1 MSGVGT
7 ESNDPMP
14 SPPEEQQ
21 ATTGT
26 KEEQQRDKD
35 GEDLHQRKEDSK
47 GEGERSDCVSGQN
60 WEPKTDYQNPTV
72 SQVHTATKMTLLPKQ
87 KSPHVKTNALTLE
100 WAFGMNRALP
110 VFNLQDQDQLVILY
124 GGTNVAV
131 MYDQTS
137 NSQHVLQ
144 GHSSPISCLCVSEDR
159 RWLVTADRGQESLVI
174 IWDSFSGIPVRT
186 LFDSHPEGGVAAL
199 ALSKDS
205 KYLVTVGAGNIQRVC
220 IWDWTNETE
229 DPLCVT
235 ELNPEYGFQKHILF
249 NPNDITQLLSNSESQ
264 VLFYTRDKQHLDY
277 IAPDLLDKTFNKVV
291 GMLSQ
296 SVFHWRGLQALS
308 ATSAGNLVLWDM
320 VRASSNSRPLI
331 RRAIKLIPLQKDG
344 ITVLT
349 LTDSFIVT
357 GDTLG
362 HVKFYDENFKL
373 ISWYSEFNLD
383 PITSISF
390 SKEVPPN
397 SSQGFLEDCTLEA
410 KMFVIR
416 NFVLSTVSSTVVH
429 VNTQGGVPQTLL
441 REHCEALH
449 AVACHPQ
456 QPVVAMGSHSGIL
469 KVWDY
474 ERKVSICSR
483 VFEKE
488 RHIQCIAYDPQGF
501 YLAVGF
507 ASGSVHVLDACTL
520 LSEAEER
527 FNYSQD
533 CITHM
538 TFSPDSLYLATA
550 DAGRAVMVFCL
561 YTGKSMQRW
570 KYLGR
575 HHSHYKPIR
584 DLLFGVYLD
593 STQTRLLSLGMD
605 RRLVEYD
612 LQNSNEDELLIL
624 SSERIEQSAVPT
636 CMAWYPPLTT
646 EDFLLT
652 ASDLY
657 KMKLF
662 NSTTK
667 MCRKT
672 LLGPT
677 YGSPVEKMAILPFY
691 KDHGPSAHYMV
702 YITKD
707 KVGVQILPVDGNP
720 HKSSALICHPTG
732 VSAMACSYDGRY
744 VFTAGG
750 SDCTVLSWEIS
761 LNALEAAASL
771 GGKELIPFYS
781 LLEGGRDGKLVREM
795 EDYFYYCQLRSQGID
810 SMEMRQV
817 STRIPLAEVPFVMRA
832 LGFFPTEQEL
842 EDMQNEVKFS
852 RYAESGRYV
861 TDIDLEEFIKLYVNH
876 RPAFGISSKELLHTF
891 QVLGDP
897 YVMGEPVVNK
907 DELLELLKDR
917 GEHMTENELAE
928 CFTTL
933 LGLNPEGGSPEL
945 GAFECDDAEDLL
957 ESEIPEEISM
967 ETFASD
973 ILGFPIYIKEIL
985 HSSHEGMLSPSG
997 SEVV

>member
-1 MSGVGT
+1 MSGIGT
-7 ESNDPMP
+7 ESNDPLP

-21 ATTGT
+21 ATTGL
-26 KEEQQRDKD
+26 DKD
-35 GEDLHQRKEDSK
+35 EEDLHQRKEEDSK
-47 GEGERSDCVSGQN
+47 GKGEMSDRVSGQN
-60 WEPKTDYQNPTV
+60 GEPKTDDQNPTV
-72 SQVHTATKMTLLPKQ
+72 SQVYTATKMTLLPK
-87 KSPHVKTNALTLE
+87 SPHVKTHALTLE

-110 VFNLQDQDQLVILY
+110 VFSLQDQDQLVILY

-186 LFDSHPEGGVAAL
+186 LFDSHPEGGVAVL

-205 KYLVTVGAGNIQRVC
+205 KYLVTVGAGDVQRVC

-235 ELNPEYGFQKHILF
+235 DLNQEYGFQNHIIF

-277 IAPDLLDKTFNKVV
+277 IAPELLDKTFNKVV

-320 VRASSNSRPLI
+320 VRASSTSRPLV
-331 RRAIKLIPLQKDG
+331 RRAVKLIPLQKDG

-397 SSQGFLEDCTLEA
+397 SSQGYLKDCTLEA

-429 VNTQGGVPQTLL
+429 VNAQGGVLQTLL

-527 FNYSQD
+527 FNFSQD
-533 CITHM
+533 CITHI

-593 STQTRLLSLGMD
+593 STQPRLLSLGMD

-612 LQNSNEDELLIL
+612 LQNSKVKDELLIL

-677 YGSPVEKMAILPFY
+677 YGSPVEKMAMLPFS
-691 KDHGPSAHYMV
+691 KDHDPSAHYMA
-702 YITKD
+702 YITND
-707 KVGVQILPVDGNP
+707 KVGVQILPIDGNP

-732 VSAMACSYDGRY
+732 VSAMACSYDSRY

-781 LLEGGRDGKLVREM
+781 LLDGGRDGELFREM
-795 EDYFYYCQLRSQGID
+795 EDFFYYCQLRNQGID

-876 RPAFGISSKELLHTF
+876 RPAFGISRKELLHTF
-891 QVLGDP
+891 QVLGDS

-907 DELLELLKDR
+907 NELLELLQDR

-933 LGLNPEGGSPEL
+933 VGLNSEGGGPEL
-945 GAFECDDAEDLL
+945 GAFECDDAEDVL

-985 HSSHEGMLSPSG
+985 HSSQEGMLSPSG
-997 SEVV
+997 SEVA